1 MEYAVEPG
9 SEGLRLDLERLD
21 AAYLRVGG
29 GEVSLAGT
37 SSPPR
42 LEVDGVI
49 GEPVSIGLHDG
60 VLTVEHPSTWSGRSV
75 RSRATIVLTMP
86 PAAAT
91 TVHSES
97 AALVAAGLAGRMSF
111 TTASGEVTGTCLSGD
126 VRARTVSGEVALDG
140 VAGRLQVESA
150 SGPVTIVGGRLQE
163 AAIST
168 MTGEAVADLDPR
180 PGARCSCCSAS
191 GPVTVRL
198 PADASVDF
206 EAQSLMGQIDV
217 PDWAERSE
225 EEAPPWARGWP
236 GMAHA
241 WSGAAAAWA
250 ARTGE
255 WAGRAGALA
264 DRAGAWADAVAG
276 AGARLLGDP
285 RGAAARARL
294 LADLLGDPPST
305 RLLGDPPWMWA
316 RDCLHLGGL
325 GRVVRG
331 RLGQGDVTLRMAS
344 LLGDI
349 SMVCGAPVEAVA

>member
-1 MEYAVEPG
+1 VSVEYVVEPG
-9 SEGLRLDLERLD
+9 SEGLSLDLERLD
-21 AAYLRVGG
+21 AAHLRVGG

-42 LEVDGVI
+42 LEVDGVTD
-49 GEPVSIGLHDG
+49 EPVSIRLHDG
-60 VLTVEHPSTWSGRSV
+60 VLTLDHSSTWSGRSV
-75 RSRATIVLTMP
+75 RPRATITLTMP

-91 TVHSES
+91 SVHSES
-97 AALVAAGLAGRMSF
+97 AALVAAGLAGQMSF
-111 TTASGEVTGTCLSGD
+111 RTASGEVTGTWLSGD
-126 VRARTVSGEVALDG
+126 VRVRTISGEVALDG
-140 VAGRLQVESA
+140 VAGRLQVESV
-150 SGPVTIVGGRLQE
+150 SGPVTVVGGRLQE

-180 PGARCSCCSAS
+180 PGARCSCSSAS

-198 PADASVDF
+198 PADANVDF
-206 EAQSLMGQIDV
+206 EAQSLMGQVDV

-225 EEAPPWARGWP
+225 EEVPPWAQGWP

-241 WSGAAAAWA
+241 WSGVAAAWA

-255 WAGRAGALA
+255 WAGRAGAIA

-276 AGARLLGDP
+276 AGVRLLGDPPGVAGRARLLGDAAGARLLGDP
-285 RGAAARARL
+285 PG
-294 LADLLGDPPST
+294 
-305 RLLGDPPWMWA
+305 MWA
-316 RDCLHLGGL
+316 RGCRHLGGL
-325 GRVVRG
+325 GTVVRG